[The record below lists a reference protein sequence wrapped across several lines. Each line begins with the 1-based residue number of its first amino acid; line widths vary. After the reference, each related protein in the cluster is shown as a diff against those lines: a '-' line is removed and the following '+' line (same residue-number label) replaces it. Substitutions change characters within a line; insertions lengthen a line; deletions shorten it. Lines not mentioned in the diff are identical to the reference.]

1 MKYMKSKYIS
11 PTAEVFELSRSMNL
25 LLDISVD
32 SVVEDIDW
40 AEDPSSDYWQNPDGY
55 NAP

>member
-11 PTAEVFELSRSMNL
+11 PTAEVLNLSRPMNL
-25 LLDISVD
+25 LLDMSVD

-40 AEDPSSDYWQNPDGY
+40 AEDPSSGYWQNPDGY
-55 NAP
+55 TAP